1 MTSLIDGDGCSEDRL
16 RMAVKAWPVIEVA
29 AGLQLAPYDLVGVYI
44 LALAAARG
52 RSWSSG
58 RLKARVAAEVGLSV
72 AIANVPG
79 LLDLLG
85 GAAYL
90 SKKLCR
96 APRVVES
103 LTVIDVFN
111 ELGLS
116 NLKNNDGG
124 FNVCMVQ
131 WSLGRRPC
139 RLMSSIPTSV
149 SVLRQQALGERVVS
163 IFLTFEE
170 LSQLQSSP
178 LMYMKGFPVH
188 SRDALD
194 FTLHDLLHME
204 NFANELSHVEQRG
217 FFTCMLRLCDAHDVE
232 AGPREFFI
240 DTCGLDE
247 LLWSQLE
254 YAISD
259 MNCFVPHLL
268 EYVLAKITAAVSR
281 QAIESSADGTDQQK
295 QKRVQE
301 IWGLLLDRIGMQQG
315 LACRQA
321 AEKML
326 VTALKQ
332 GPEVDARV
340 APRLSVDERECLRSW
355 FQAQAQI

>member
-1 MTSLIDGDGCSEDRL
+1 
-16 RMAVKAWPVIEVA
+16 MAVRAWPIIEA
-29 AGLQLAPYDLVGVYI
+29 AALGKEGLLQLASYDIAGVYI

-58 RLKARVAAEVGLSV
+58 RLKSRVAAEVGPSV
-72 AIANVPG
+72 ALASVAG
-79 LLDLLG
+79 LLDILG
-85 GAAYL
+85 GEAYL
-90 SKKLCR
+90 NKKLCR
-96 APRVVES
+96 APHMAATE

-111 ELGLS
+111 ELALS

-139 RLMSSIPTSV
+139 RLMSSIPSSV
-149 SVLRQQALGERVVS
+149 SVLRQQAQGERVVS
-163 IFLTFEE
+163 IFLTFDE
-170 LSQLQSSP
+170 LCQLQSSP
-178 LMYMKGFPVH
+178 LMYMRGTPAH

-217 FFTCMLRLCDAHDVE
+217 FFTCMLRLCDAND
-232 AGPREFFI
+232 AKASPRDFFL

-247 LLWSQLE
+247 LLWAQIE

-268 EYVLAKITAAVSR
+268 EYVLAKITAAVFR
-281 QAIESSADGTDQQK
+281 QSTETETETESSAQ

-301 IWGLLLDRIGMQQG
+301 IWGLLLDRIGMLQG

-332 GPEVDARV
+332 GPEVEARA
-340 APRLSVDERECLRSW
+340 APRLSVDERESLRSW
-355 FQAQAQI
+355 FQAQVHT